1 MARDA
6 RTHRA
11 LQSDD
16 VVTKIMAFLSL
27 PDGWHAA
34 MVCKAYRACWQRRCR
49 GMLRFV
55 RIIDNPGPG
64 GLPGGLNYNYI
75 GDAPESITATPGGG
89 VIVVNHGIYAHWV
102 TAGTLETYSSEGHH
116 LASRRNLGTPTAM
129 ALRGDGTAWVIWNG
143 PESELVCVTLGASE
157 VSEPILTID
166 FWNLHEAGHEDYGFF
181 PVDLARAGD
190 RLLVLCCDHNRVYEE
205 VPGPGTI
212 GVHRLFGR
220 VMVLDNQTGAHLSS
234 FGTSAAGY
242 VPNVGYDKLHAPSS
256 LAVQDQYCFIADTH
270 NHHVKVF
277 DWRTGTL
284 VRVFGRYKHQEPVAN
299 SFDPYWRVRDYDH
312 ARRGSGSGEFNEPC
326 GIAVRDGKLYVSEM
340 QGCRI
345 QVFRLPDDMRG
356 PSDLELLQY
365 VRPRP
370 AGPPG
375 PWNLS
380 GAGRLCVDDDGQLWC
395 IVENNTKAVQMFRP
409 CV

>member
-1 MARDA
+1 M
-6 RTHRA
+6 
-11 LQSDD
+11 
-16 VVTKIMAFLSL
+16 
-27 PDGWHAA
+27 
-34 MVCKAYRACWQRRCR
+34 
-49 GMLRFV
+49 
-55 RIIDNPGPG
+55 
-64 GLPGGLNYNYI
+64 
-75 GDAPESITATPGGG
+75 
-89 VIVVNHGIYAHWV
+89 
-102 TAGTLETYSSEGHH
+102 ETYSSEGNY
-116 LASRRNLGTPTAM
+116 LATRGNLGTPRAL
-129 ALRGDGTAWVIWNG
+129 ALRGDGTAWVIWNE
-143 PESELVCVTLGASE
+143 PESELVCVTLAASA
-157 VSEPILTID
+157 VSEPIMTID
-166 FWNLHEAGHEDYGFF
+166 FWNLHERGHEDYGFL
-181 PVDLARAGD
+181 PVDLVRAGD
-190 RLLVLCCDHNRVYEE
+190 RLLVLCCERNRVHQQQA
-205 VPGPGTI
+205 GPGA
-212 GVHRLFGR
+212 GFLRLFGR
-220 VMVLDNQTGAHLSS
+220 VLVLDNQTGAHLSS

-242 VPNVGYDKLHAPSS
+242 VPDVGYDKLHAPSS

-299 SFDPYWRVRDYDH
+299 SFDPYWRVRGYDH

-370 AGPPG
+370 GGPPS
-375 PWNLS
+375 PFP
-380 GAGRLCVDDDGQLWC
+380 AGIERLCVDDDGQLWC
-395 IVENNTKAVQMFRP
+395 IVTKDTKAVHVFRP

>member
-1 MARDA
+1 MELLPEEVTAK
-6 RTHRA
+6 A
-11 LQSDD
+11 LSC
-16 VVTKIMAFLSL
+16 LSL
-27 PDGWHAA
+27 RDGWKAA
-34 MVCKAYRACWQRRCR
+34 AACKTYRACWRRRCR
-49 GMLRFV
+49 GMLRLMRNIV
-55 RIIDNPGPG
+55 NIGPPVTQP
-64 GLPGGLNYNYI
+64 GLPALC
-75 GDAPESITATPGGG
+75 APECITATPGGG
-89 VIVVNHGIYAHWV
+89 VIIVNHGVYAHWV
-102 TAGTLETYSSEGHH
+102 TAGTLETYPSEGNY
-116 LASRRNLGTPTAM
+116 LARRGNLGTPRAL

-143 PESELVCVTLGASE
+143 PESELVCVTLAASA

-190 RLLVLCCDHNRVYEE
+190 RLLVLCCDHNRVHQQQA
-205 VPGPGTI
+205 GPGA
-212 GVHRLFGR
+212 GFLRLFGR
-220 VMVLDNQTGAHLSS
+220 ILVLDNQTGAHLSS

-299 SFDPYWRVRDYDH
+299 SFDPYWRVRGYDH

-370 AGPPG
+370 GGPPS
-375 PWNLS
+375 PFP
-380 GAGRLCVDDDGQLWC
+380 AGIERLCVDDDGQLWC
-395 IVENNTKAVQMFRP
+395 IVTKDTKAVHVFRP

>member
-102 TAGTLETYSSEGHH
+102 TAGTLETYSSEGNH

-129 ALRGDGTAWVIWNG
+129 ALRGDGTAWVVWNG

-242 VPNVGYDKLHAPSS
+242 VPTVGYDKLHAPSS

-370 AGPPG
+370 RGPPS
-375 PWNLS
+375 PFP
-380 GAGRLCVDDDGQLWC
+380 AGIERLCVDDDGQVWC
-395 IVENNTKAVQMFRP
+395 IVTKDTKAVHMFRP

>member
-6 RTHRA
+6 STNRA
-11 LQSDD
+11 LLPED
-16 VVTKIMAFLSL
+16 VMANALSFLSL

-34 MVCKAYRACWQRRCR
+34 MVCRAYRACWQRRCR
-49 GMLRFV
+49 GMLRLMRNIV
-55 RIIDNPGPG
+55 NIGPPVTQP
-64 GLPGGLNYNYI
+64 GLPALC
-75 GDAPESITATPGGG
+75 APGSITATPGGG
-89 VIVVNHGIYAHWV
+89 VIIVNQGIYAHWV
-102 TAGTLETYSSEGHH
+102 KAGTLETYSSEGNY
-116 LASRRNLGTPTAM
+116 LASRGNLGTPRAL
-129 ALRGDGTAWVIWNG
+129 ALRGDGTAWVIWNE
-143 PESELVCVTLGASE
+143 PESELVCVTLGTSA
-157 VSEPILTID
+157 VSEPIMTID
-166 FWNLHEAGHEDYGFF
+166 FWNLHERGHEDYGFL
-181 PVDLARAGD
+181 PVDLVRAGD
-190 RLLVLCCDHNRVYEE
+190 RLLVLCCERNRVHQQQA
-205 VPGPGTI
+205 GPGA
-212 GVHRLFGR
+212 GFLRLFGR
-220 VMVLDNQTGAHLSS
+220 VLVLDNQTGAHLSS

-242 VPNVGYDKLHAPSS
+242 VPDVGYDKLHAPSS
-256 LAVQDQYCFIADTH
+256 LAVQDQYCFVADTH

-284 VRVFGRYKHQEPVAN
+284 VRVFGRYKHQEPVVDP
-299 SFDPYWRVRDYDH
+299 FDPYWRVIGYHH
-312 ARRGSGSGEFNEPC
+312 ACRGSGSGDFNEPY
-326 GIAVRDGKLYVSEM
+326 GIAVRDGKLYVSEKE
-340 QGCRI
+340 GRRI

>member
-1 MARDA
+1 
-6 RTHRA
+6 
-11 LQSDD
+11 
-16 VVTKIMAFLSL
+16 
-27 PDGWHAA
+27 
-34 MVCKAYRACWQRRCR
+34 
-49 GMLRFV
+49 MLRFV
-55 RIIDNPGPG
+55 RVIDNPGPG
-64 GLPGGLNYNYI
+64 GLNYI

-102 TAGTLETYSSEGHH
+102 TAGTLETYSSEGNH
-116 LASRRNLGTPTAM
+116 LASQRNLGTPSAM

-190 RLLVLCCDHNRVYEE
+190 RLLVLCCDFNLVYEE

-242 VPNVGYDKLHAPSS
+242 VPDVGYDKLHAPSS
-256 LAVQDQYCFIADTH
+256 LAVQDQYCFVADTH

-284 VRVFGRYKHQEPVAN
+284 VRVFGRHKHQEPVVDP
-299 SFDPYWRVRDYDH
+299 FDPYWRVIGYHH
-312 ARRGSGSGEFNEPC
+312 ACRGSGSGEFNEPY
-326 GIAVRDGKLYVSEM
+326 GIAVRDGKLYVSEKE
-340 QGCRI
+340 GRRI

-356 PSDLELLQY
+356 PSDLELLQC
-365 VRPRP
+365 VRPGSGIWSG
-370 AGPPG
+370 GPPG
-375 PWNLS
+375 P
-380 GAGRLCVDDDGQLWC
+380 GGTPGRLCVDDDGQLWC
-395 IVENNTKAVQMFRP
+395 IVRHGTYKVHMFRP